1 MWFLFFEI
9 CFLIGLSFL
18 IGSGATALA
27 LRMLLPATDNDGP
40 RTGDVT
46 AAEVTS

>member
-18 IGSGATALA
+18 VGSGATALA
-27 LRMLLPATDNDGP
+27 LRMVLPPTDNDGP
-40 RTGDVT
+40 HTGGAT
-46 AAEVTS
+46 TAEVTS